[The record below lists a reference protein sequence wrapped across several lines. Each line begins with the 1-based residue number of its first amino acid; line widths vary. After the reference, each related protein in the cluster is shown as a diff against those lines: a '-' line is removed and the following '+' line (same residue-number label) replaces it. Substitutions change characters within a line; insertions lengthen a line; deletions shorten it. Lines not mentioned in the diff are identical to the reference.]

1 MFTEVS
7 RKEFFGEFA
16 GTFLLVLFGCGSVA
30 VSVLFDAHSGL
41 MQIGIVWGIGV
52 TLAVYA
58 TRHLSCAHL
67 NPAVT
72 AAMVAAGRM
81 RKGKLPGYWLAQMIG
96 AIVAG
101 FILYACFGT
110 NIETYELAHQITRGS
125 PESASVA
132 KMFGEYYNLPGSH
145 SAVGMWL
152 AAFVEGLG
160 TFLLL
165 LLIFSLTEGCNVGKP
180 SSDTEPIFIGLSVT
194 SIICLLAPLTQAG
207 LNPARDFGPRLV
219 AWVMGWG
226 RAAFPDE
233 MGGFFIVYIAAPIVG
248 GILAAMLFRFFIDPM
263 LERKVVPCCQSNA
276 AESCGK

>member
-1 MFTEVS
+1 MSFSITT
-7 RKEFFGEFA
+7 KEFFGEFA

-41 MQIGIVWGIGV
+41 MQIGIIWGIGV

-58 TRHLSCAHL
+58 TRNLSCAHL

-81 RKGKLPGYWLAQMIG
+81 RSGKLPGYWLAQMLG
-96 AIVAG
+96 AIIAG
-101 FILYACFGT
+101 FVLYACFGSS
-110 NIETYELAHQITRGS
+110 IETYELAHKITRGS
-125 PESASVA
+125 PESAAVA
-132 KMFGEYYNLPGSH
+132 KMFGEYYNLPGSN

-152 AAFVEGLG
+152 AAFVELLG

-165 LLIFSLTEGCNVGKP
+165 MLIFSITEGCNVGKP
-180 SSDTEPIFIGLSVT
+180 SSDIEPVFIGLSVT

-219 AWVMGWG
+219 SWAMGWG
-226 RAAFPDE
+226 SAAFPDE
-233 MGGFFIVYIAAPIVG
+233 TGGFFIVYIAAPIVG
-248 GILAAMLFRFFIDPM
+248 GVLAAWLFKYFIDP
-263 LERKVVPCCQSNA
+263 LLGRQNTGCC
-276 AESCGK
+276 CK

>member
-1 MFTEVS
+1 MSFSVS
-7 RKEFFGEFA
+7 RKEFFGEFS

-41 MQIGIVWGIGV
+41 MQIGIIWGIGV
-52 TLAVYA
+52 TLAIYA
-58 TRHLSCAHL
+58 TRNLSCAHL

-72 AAMVAAGRM
+72 AAMVVAGRM
-81 RKGKLPGYWLAQMIG
+81 GYCKLPGYWLAQMLG
-96 AIVAG
+96 AILAALT
-101 FILYACFGT
+101 LYFCFAT
-110 NIETYELAHQITRGS
+110 SIEAYELSHQITRGA
-125 PESASVA
+125 PESACIA
-132 KMFGEYYNLPGSH
+132 KIFGEYYNLPGSN

-152 AAFVEGLG
+152 AAFVECLG
-160 TFLLL
+160 TFLLI

-226 RAAFPDE
+226 NAAFPNE
-233 MGGFFIVYIAAPIVG
+233 TGGYFIVYIAAPIIG
-248 GILAAMLFRFFIDPM
+248 GVLAAWLFKFFIDPM
-263 LERKVVPCCQSNA
+263 MGRTVVSCSNDNSSSCC
-276 AESCGK
+276 K

>member
-1 MFTEVS
+1 MSVT
-7 RKEFFGEFA
+7 RKECFGEFA

-41 MQIGIVWGIGV
+41 MQIGIIWGIAV

-58 TRHLSCAHL
+58 TRNLSCAHL

-72 AAMVAAGRM
+72 AGMVAAGRM
-81 RKGKLPGYWLAQMIG
+81 RGAKLPGYWLAQTLG
-96 AIVAG
+96 AILAG
-101 FILYACFGT
+101 FILYACFGSS
-110 NIETYELAHQITRGS
+110 IESYELAHQITRGS
-125 PESASVA
+125 PESAQVA
-132 KMFGEYYNLPGSH
+132 KMFGEYYNLPGSN

-165 LLIFSLTEGCNVGKP
+165 LLIFSITEGCNVGKP
-180 SSDTEPIFIGLSVT
+180 SSDTEPVFIGLSVA

-226 RAAFPDE
+226 SAAFPDE
-233 MGGFFIVYIAAPIVG
+233 TGGFFIVYIAAPIVG
-248 GILAAMLFRFFIDPM
+248 GVLAAWLFKYFIDPM
-263 LERKVVPCCQSNA
+263 MGRKIAPCCQKNSSQN
-276 AESCGK
+276 CCQ

>member
-1 MFTEVS
+1 MSLGVT

-30 VSVLFDAHSGL
+30 VSVLFDGHSGL
-41 MQIGIVWGIGV
+41 MQIGIIWGIGV

-58 TRHLSCAHL
+58 TRNLSCAHL

-72 AAMVAAGRM
+72 AAMIVAGRM
-81 RKGKLPGYWLAQMIG
+81 RAGKLGGYWLAQTIG
-96 AIVAG
+96 AILAG
-101 FILYACFGT
+101 FILYACFGST
-110 NIETYELAHQITRGS
+110 IETYELTHHITRGA

-132 KMFGEYYNLPGSH
+132 KMFGEYYNLPGSN

-152 AAFVEGLG
+152 ASFVECLG
-160 TFLLL
+160 TFLLI
-165 LLIFSLTEGCNVGKP
+165 LLIFSITEGCNVGKP
-180 SSDTEPIFIGLSVT
+180 SSDTEPIFIGLSVS

-226 RAAFPDE
+226 SAAFPDE
-233 MGGFFIVYIAAPIVG
+233 TGGFFIVYIAAPIVG
-248 GILAAMLFRFFIDPM
+248 GVLAALLFKYFIDPLM
-263 LERKVVPCCQSNA
+263 GRKATTCCADNQA
-276 AESCGK
+276 AR